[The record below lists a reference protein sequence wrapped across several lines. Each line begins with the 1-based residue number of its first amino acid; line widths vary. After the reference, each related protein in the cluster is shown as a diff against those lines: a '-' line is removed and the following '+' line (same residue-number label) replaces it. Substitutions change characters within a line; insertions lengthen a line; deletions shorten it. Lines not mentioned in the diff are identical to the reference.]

1 MLNRGINPDVNRHNL
16 RFTTFDWVKSHAHS
30 YHSFQ
35 IRWKNCHIFKSS
47 WQSYFILQWLIW
59 PRRLL
64 KYLSDDTVLVVRCT
78 HENSCIGIKYSY
90 CWCFLVT
97 LLFETDEFDNFLS
110 LRSLRKNLF
119 ILDLLGIS
127 FFSDVG
133 IKVFEEEIFIIDRFD
148 PDLVIVAFIVIEF
161 GIELLLDKLLL
172 GNLRFRLHLTK
183 I

>member
-1 MLNRGINPDVNRHNL
+1 
-16 RFTTFDWVKSHAHS
+16 
-30 YHSFQ
+30 
-35 IRWKNCHIFKSS
+35 
-47 WQSYFILQWLIW
+47 
-59 PRRLL
+59 
-64 KYLSDDTVLVVRCT
+64 
-78 HENSCIGIKYSY
+78 
-90 CWCFLVT
+90 
-97 LLFETDEFDNFLS
+97 LFETDEFDNFLS

-172 GNLRFRLHLTK
+172 GSLRFLLHLTK
-183 I
+183 IYQL